1 MLRITRRLTR
11 RGLGAGA
18 RTWRG
23 LVWRWT
29 PAPDPA
35 EVRPRLV
42 PASWSRHQPATA
54 TLTFPPPL
62 QCRHLQQLQH
72 SAARAGETETQTR
85 GHETLQTWGSLGN
98 GPLHTWCWVSR
109 DTERGS
115 PAAGTIHRIK
125 ATGRSCLGYFTRWLM
140 RCSVEEDVPVFH
152 LPSNSTFTQ
161 ANDVVLA

>member
-62 QCRHLQQLQH
+62 QCRHLQQH
-72 SAARAGETETQTR
+72 CSTR
-85 GHETLQTWGSLGN
+85 GRNGDADTGTRGDTAALQTWGSLGN

-109 DTERGS
+109 YTERGS
-115 PAAGTIHRIK
+115 PAASTIHRVERRV
-125 ATGRSCLGYFTRWLM
+125 TGRSCLGYFTRWLM
-140 RCSVEEDVPVFH
+140 RCSVEEAVP
-152 LPSNSTFTQ
+152 SSE
-161 ANDVVLA
+161 

>member
-1 MLRITRRLTR
+1 MLGRGWLVLRITRRLTR

-35 EVRPRLV
+35 EVRPRLS

-85 GHETLQTWGSLGN
+85 GHWSTAALRTCR
-98 GPLHTWCWVSR
+98 PLHTWCWVSR
-109 DTERGS
+109 YTERGS
-115 PAAGTIHRIK
+115 PAASTIHRVERR

-140 RCSVEEDVPVFH
+140 RCSVEAVP
-152 LPSNSTFTQ
+152 SSE
-161 ANDVVLA
+161 

>member
-35 EVRPRLV
+35 EVRPRLS
-42 PASWSRHQPATA
+42 PASWSRHPARHSHADLSTA
-54 TLTFPPPL
+54 AAVSPPAA
-62 QCRHLQQLQH
+62 LQH
-72 SAARAGETETQTR
+72 AREKRRR
-85 GHETLQTWGSLGN
+85 GHGTHGDTAALQTWGSLGN

-140 RCSVEEDVPVFH
+140 RCSVEEAVP
-152 LPSNSTFTQ
+152 SSE
-161 ANDVVLA
+161 

>member
-35 EVRPRLV
+35 EVRPRLS
-42 PASWSRHQPATA
+42 PASWSRHPPATA

-85 GHETLQTWGSLGN
+85 GHAGTLQHCRHANLKLTGQWTSAHLVLGQQGHGERVPGSWHYPSHKSHGAEL
-98 GPLHTWCWVSR
+98 L
-109 DTERGS
+109 
-115 PAAGTIHRIK
+115 RIFYK
-125 ATGRSCLGYFTRWLM
+125 MVDEMFS
-140 RCSVEEDVPVFH
+140 
-152 LPSNSTFTQ
+152 
-161 ANDVVLA
+161 